1 MISDRIR
8 TVVILL
14 FFLVAALGL
23 LSGNFNFVIYTLGML
38 FVFLGVIGLVKAL
51 IFGNF
56 QTFLIPTIYLVSAF
70 FSLTQI
76 VWWPLVI
83 GYLSALLLQ
92 IPGLGLFG
100 IDGKQVISHQKSQ
113 GATTSLPLKVDSTS
127 SPIQEGSIH
136 ITLFQRYISTIFR
149 IFQAVQN
156 KFLGVVLL
164 LLVAYLVALIDL
176 AYGFGLGVYSLGLVV
191 IVLMLAK
198 YLYFQTD

>member
-23 LSGNFNFVIYTLGML
+23 LSGNVNFVIYTLGML

-51 IFGNF
+51 IFGKF

-76 VWWPLVI
+76 VWWPLVV
-83 GYLSALLLQ
+83 GYLSAWLLQ
-92 IPGLGLFG
+92 SPGLGLFE
-100 IDGKQVISHQKSQ
+100 IDGKQVDSHQKSQ

-136 ITLFQRYISTIFR
+136 TTLFQRCISTIFE

-156 KFLGVVLL
+156 KFPGVVLL
-164 LLVAYLVALIDL
+164 LLGAYLIALIDL
-176 AYGFGLGVYSLGLVV
+176 TYGFGLKIYLLGLVV

>member
-1 MISDRIR
+1 MISNRIR

-14 FFLVAALGL
+14 FFLVAALGW
-23 LSGNFNFVIYTLGML
+23 LSGNVNFSKYTLGML
-38 FVFLGVIGLVKAL
+38 FVFLGVSGLVKAL

-56 QTFLIPTIYLVSAF
+56 RTFLIPTIYLVSAF

-76 VWWPLVI
+76 EWWPLAV
-83 GYLSALLLQ
+83 GYLLACLLQ
-92 IPGLGLFG
+92 IPGLRLFE
-100 IDGKQVISHQKSQ
+100 IDDKQVDSHQKSQ
-113 GATTSLPLKVDSTS
+113 GDTPSLPLKVDSTS
-127 SPIQEGSIH
+127 SPIQEGSIQT
-136 ITLFQRYISTIFR
+136 TLFQRCISTIFL
-149 IFQAVQN
+149 IFRAVQN

-176 AYGFGLGVYSLGLVV
+176 ACGFGLGVYSLGLVV